1 MDPAVIVAIAFVIF
15 LLLLFKPMAKF
26 LSRALDQRSERI
38 AKELAEAERLR
49 EEAQATLAAYQKR
62 QREVNEEA
70 EQLLRTAKEAALK
83 LQEEAKIQL
92 KKAVE
97 NRVTQANDKIA
108 QEEQKAVQEVHR
120 RVVEIATRAAQSLIS
135 EDYQDEANDLLIKLA
150 MKDANRVLH

>member
-1 MDPAVIVAIAFVIF
+1 MDPAVIVAIAFFVF
-15 LLLLFKPMAKF
+15 LLLLFKPVAKF

-38 AKELAEAERLR
+38 AKELAEATRLR
-49 EEAQATLAAYQKR
+49 EEAQVTLAAYQKR

-70 EQLLRTAKEAALK
+70 EQLLRAAKEAALR

-97 NRVTQANDKIA
+97 NRVAQANDKIA

-120 RVVEIATRAAQSLIS
+120 RVVEIAAQAAKNLIT
-135 EDYQDEANDLLIKLA
+135 EEYQDEANDLLIKLA
-150 MKDANRVLH
+150 MKDTNRVLH